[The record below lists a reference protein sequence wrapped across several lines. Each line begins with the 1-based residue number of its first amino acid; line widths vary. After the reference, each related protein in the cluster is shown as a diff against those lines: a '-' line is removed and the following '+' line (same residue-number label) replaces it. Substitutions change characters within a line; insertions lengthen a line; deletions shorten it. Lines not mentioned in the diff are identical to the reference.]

1 MDQPVDIFQGWPVI
15 PSEAVPPGQVRVGG
29 WDGEPPRAIYA
40 HPTVI
45 YGMRI
50 VQAEPERRTFDPWV
64 MEVASLMWQQDL
76 IDRAAARAE
85 RNLDQLMRRQD
96 MQRLLRMEADEL
108 RADLWQAMM
117 AHHPGVEHLWTRDM
131 LRRTATCRTC
141 SHSIT
146 DEMAARLGMELG
158 DDYGQPRGRLSI
170 LVDDEWHEVK
180 GVGELSVQ
188 FEVDT
193 SAFDRGMGAR

>member
-1 MDQPVDIFQGWPVI
+1 MDRPVDIFQGWPVI

-29 WDGEPPRAIYA
+29 WDGDPPRAVYA
-40 HPTVI
+40 HPTVV

-76 IDRAAARAE
+76 IDRAAERAE
-85 RNLDQLMRRQD
+85 RRLDQLMRQQD

-108 RADLWQAMM
+108 RDDLWRGMM
-117 AHHPGVEHLWTRDM
+117 DRHPGIEHTWRRDL
-131 LRRTATCRTC
+131 LRLTATCEACGVALTY
-141 SHSIT
+141 
-146 DEMAARLGMELG
+146 EMAARLGIELETG
-158 DDYGQPRGRLSI
+158 RPRGHLSI
-170 LVDDEWHEVK
+170 LVGDEWHEVK

-193 SAFDRGMGAR
+193 SAFDRAMGAR